1 MKQIINTRDK
11 KIYYLAGLPRTGN
24 TLLGSILNQN
34 PKIKVSPNSI
44 LVELIWRLHSIKEN
58 KLFLNVPDHQ
68 TVDNVIKRTFKHYYD
83 STDADIIFDRG
94 PWGIPTNLELLKK
107 YCDPN
112 PKFLILNRP
121 LVEVLASFLKVKK
134 SGTDKDLT
142 DTLMDPK
149 TGKLKQDIVSSRNIV
164 KSDLPYLK
172 IEYNNLVSDT
182 KKTIEDIYKFF
193 NIPTFEHRY
202 TNLEQLSYNNVKYD
216 DSVME
221 WNLHTIRTDE
231 VKKEEL
237 NLEDYFSKDTI
248 DKMKGY
254 NIYD

>member
-221 WNLHTIRTDE
+221 WNLHTIRKDE

>member
-68 TVDNVIKRTFKHYYD
+68 TVDHIIKKTFKHYYD
-83 STDADIIFDRG
+83 GTDADIIFDRG
-94 PWGIPTNLELLKK
+94 PWGIPANLELLKK

-142 DTLMDPK
+142 DSLMDPN
-149 TGKLKQDIVSSRNIV
+149 TGKLKQDMVSSRNII
-164 KSDLPYLK
+164 KSNLPHLK
-172 IEYNNLVSDT
+172 IEYNDLDN
-182 KKTIEDIYKFF
+182 TIILIKMFSHTNEKRWE
-193 NIPTFEHRY
+193 IPLRY
-202 TNLEQLSYNNVKYD
+202 
-216 DSVME
+216 
-221 WNLHTIRTDE
+221 
-231 VKKEEL
+231 
-237 NLEDYFSKDTI
+237 
-248 DKMKGY
+248 
-254 NIYD
+254 

>member
-1 MKQIINTRDK
+1 MRQIINTRDK
-11 KIYYLAGLPRTGN
+11 KIYYLAGLPRAGN

-58 KLFLNVPDHQ
+58 QLFLNVPDHQ
-68 TVDNVIKRTFKHYYD
+68 TIDNVIKRTFKHYYD
-83 STDADIIFDRG
+83 HTDADIIFDRG

-107 YCDPN
+107 YYDPD

-121 LVEVLASFLKVKK
+121 LVEVLASFLK
-134 SGTDKDLT
+134 
-142 DTLMDPK
+142 
-149 TGKLKQDIVSSRNIV
+149 
-164 KSDLPYLK
+164 
-172 IEYNNLVSDT
+172 
-182 KKTIEDIYKFF
+182 DIYKFF

-202 TNLEQLSYNNVKYD
+202 TDLEQLSYNNVKYD

-221 WNLHTIRTDE
+221 CNLHTIRTDK

-254 NIYD
+254 DIYV